1 MTSRAA
7 LGAGALA
14 CALIGA
20 APLSAACSAA
30 NQYSYSFTTAP
41 AATLNYAGSYSYTAT
56 STALGNQ
63 AFTVSF
69 TTNGTTSTQ
78 INGNQMPAITT
89 LINDGGTTNRNLM
102 VGGTFAGRTANVAG
116 ATRVIVTRF
125 TFAVPIRDFT
135 VQVNDVDFAVD
146 QYRDWLQVTGSN
158 GAATYIPS
166 IVTPFGN
173 NNTVPGPHT
182 AAGST
187 MTIGAT
193 TTPYALTQSQATGTS
208 TSGNNDD
215 AGTLTA
221 SFVQPVTVVE
231 LRYGN
236 FPYSGTDDAG
246 TGQQAYGIQRLG
258 FCPMPQLTA
267 VKSSTPYV
275 TAATDPARFN
285 IPGADVIYAITL
297 ANTGGSAA
305 ELNGVVMTDV
315 LPANMTYYNGDFDG
329 AGPVVGPFDIAFG
342 GGTTVSTGIVEFS
355 NNGGSS
361 YGYTPGAG
369 YDAAVDAIRM
379 SATGTV
385 PPGGSATVRFRARIN

>member
-1 MTSRAA
+1 
-7 LGAGALA
+7 
-14 CALIGA
+14 
-20 APLSAACSAA
+20 
-30 NQYSYSFTTAP
+30 
-41 AATLNYAGSYSYTAT
+41 
-56 STALGNQ
+56 
-63 AFTVSF
+63 
-69 TTNGTTSTQ
+69 
-78 INGNQMPAITT
+78 
-89 LINDGGTTNRNLM
+89 M

-125 TFAVPIRDFT
+125 TFAVPIRDLT
-135 VQVNDVDFAVD
+135 IQVNDLDFAVD

-166 IVTPFGN
+166 LTTPFGN

-193 TTPYALTQSQATGTS
+193 TTPYALTQSQATGTA

-221 SFVQPVTVVE
+221 SFAQPVTVVE

-236 FPYSGTDDAG
+236 FPYSGSDNNG
-246 TGQQAYGIQRLG
+246 TGQQAYGIQRIG

-285 IPGADVIYAITL
+285 IPGADVVYAITL
-297 ANTGGSAA
+297 ANTGGSDA

-329 AGPVVGPFDIAFG
+329 AGPVAGPFDIAFG
-342 GGTTVSTGIVEFS
+342 GGTAVSTGVVEFS
-355 NNGGSS
+355 NNGGAS

-385 PPGGSATVRFRARIN
+385 PPGGTATVRFRARIN